1 MLKNQIVTNVLAAPL
16 LLCLLALH
24 AAPGWCQTPATATA
38 SAPLLDIKRFIVEG
52 DNPLSESVTQA
63 LLAPHLGPHNDLSSI
78 EAAATTLEKAIRDK
92 GQAFHRVI
100 VPAQKPDSGELRL
113 RVLKFALA
121 NASVSGNKHFS
132 RENILR
138 SLPAFAPGGS
148 PDIQD
153 LGRQITLA
161 NEHPAKRLTVQFK
174 ESTKPD
180 HIDADVTVR
189 DVPAAQ
195 TFVGLTGGTR
205 DFDNNLNRNTGYSRL
220 TIGHQRSNL
229 FDLDHALTLAYT
241 TSPDHLSKVKQYG
254 VFYWA
259 PLYRYNTAF
268 SAYWTKSDVDT
279 GTVGVGGVNFNVSGR
294 GEFFGLRANYALP
307 KFRTISH
314 SLSLAI
320 DSRYFENSV
329 SFAAGPL
336 PKATVGSMPLALR
349 YAMRYDQQWGS
360 VGGNVEYAANIGGG
374 RGNETNAYAT
384 SRGGADPRWHVV
396 RAEADAQYNFASRW
410 SLTTKLRG
418 QYTNDLLIPGEQF
431 GIGGVGSV
439 RGLKEREGTGDRGYT
454 ATVEANAPPVYAGIL
469 PFVFA
474 DFGRRMHIAQ
484 VAGVTQNDNAASVGF
499 GARWNWEKGLD
510 VSLTYANVLN
520 GISGGTPRGHDKLNF
535 SLFYRF

>member
-1 MLKNQIVTNVLAAPL
+1 M
-16 LLCLLALH
+16 
-24 AAPGWCQTPATATA
+24 
-38 SAPLLDIKRFIVEG
+38 
-52 DNPLSESVTQA
+52 
-63 LLAPHLGPHNDLSSI
+63 
-78 EAAATTLEKAIRDK
+78 
-92 GQAFHRVI
+92 
-100 VPAQKPDSGELRL
+100 
-113 RVLKFALA
+113 
-121 NASVSGNKHFS
+121 
-132 RENILR
+132 R

-220 TIGHQRSNL
+220 TIGHQRSTL

-484 VAGVTQNDNAASVGF
+484 VAGVTQNDNAASAGF

>member
-1 MLKNQIVTNVLAAPL
+1 MLKKQLVTGMTLALLAA
-16 LLCLLALH
+16 A
-24 AAPGWCQTPATATA
+24 GWCQSPAAGD
-38 SAPLLDIKRFIVEG
+38 APLLDIKRFVIEG
-52 DNPLSESVTQA
+52 DNPLSESETQA
-63 LLAPHLGPHNDLSSI
+63 LLARHLGPHNDLASI

-92 GQAFHRVI
+92 GQVFHRVI
-100 VPAQKPDSGELRL
+100 VPAQKPDSGELKL

-121 NASVSGNKHFS
+121 NAGVSGNRYFS

-180 HIDADVTVR
+180 HIDADIVVR

-205 DFDNNLNRNTGYSRL
+205 DFDNNLNRNTGYARL
-220 TIGHQRSNL
+220 TVGHQRSNL

-259 PLYRYNTAF
+259 PIYRYNTAL

-279 GTVGVGGVNFNVSGR
+279 GTVGVGGVNFNVSGK

-307 KFRTISH
+307 KFR
-314 SLSLAI
+314 SLAQSVSLAI
-320 DSRYFENSV
+320 DSRYFESSV
-329 SFAAGPL
+329 GFAGGAL
-336 PKATVGSMPLALR
+336 PNTTVGSTPVSLR
-349 YAMRYDQQWGS
+349 YTARYDQQWGG
-360 VGGNVEYAANIGGG
+360 VGGNIEYVANVGGG
-374 RGNETNAYAT
+374 RGNDVAAYTAARGTSDTHWNAI
-384 SRGGADPRWHVV
+384 RW
-396 RAEADAQYNFASRW
+396 EADTQYNFASRW
-410 SLTTKLRG
+410 SVNTKLRG
-418 QYTNDLLIPGEQF
+418 QYTNDVLIPGEQF
-431 GIGGVGSV
+431 GVGGVGSV
-439 RGLKEREGTGDRGYT
+439 RGLKEREATGDRGYT
-454 ATVEANAPPVYAGIL
+454 ANVEVIAPAVYAGIV
-469 PFVFA
+469 PFAFT
-474 DFGRRMHIAQ
+474 DFGRRKHITPVATVAQ
-484 VAGVTQNDNAASVGF
+484 SDNVASAGF
-499 GARWNWEKGLD
+499 GARWSWEKGLD

-520 GISGGTPRGHDKLNF
+520 GIAGGTPRGHDKLNF